1 MMQKHA
7 KAFQLAKTL
16 VCLVIVPLHHRAV
29 IPSGAIDEER
39 HHADNVN
46 FIQRLTFNRVAVI
59 GDECL
64 TQQLCELRM
73 TMELEQ

>member
-1 MMQKHA
+1 MPHICPTHA
-7 KAFQLAKTL
+7 
-16 VCLVIVPLHHRAV
+16 PLHNRAIV
-29 IPSGAIDEER
+29 LSGAVDEER